1 MPEILMILRLCHRS
15 IVVGQLGRPDE
26 VHPVALRQRE
36 HVERVLALDLV
47 GLPVPREDVVAGC
60 LEELLSG
67 EVGHAMLV
75 LYITGEVPTGSMIF
89 LMSKW
94 CL

>member
-1 MPEILMILRLCHRS
+1 MPEILIILRLCHRS
-15 IVVGQLGRPDE
+15 IVVSQLCRPDE
-26 VHPVALRQRE
+26 VHPVALRNRE
-36 HVERVLALDLV
+36 HVERVLALDFV
-47 GLPVPREDVVAGC
+47 CLPVPSENVVAGR
-60 LEELLSG
+60 LYELLSG

-75 LYITGEVPTGSMIF
+75 LYIKKEVPTGSMIF